1 MHFGKGRKTDIEIK
15 FNRYP
20 KKRYLHYFDITIY
33 FKSVVRD
40 LRPTLYKGKG
50 DSKEYTSYR
59 SLNLLEHAMK
69 VVERVF
75 EKIRKTV
82 EISKIQMGFML
93 GKRTVD
99 AISAVTLLTGK
110 YEKLERNCVLNLFN
124 KQNEYTEQY
133 FTKHIEINTTKLT

>member
-1 MHFGKGRKTDIEIK
+1 
-15 FNRYP
+15 
-20 KKRYLHYFDITIY
+20 
-33 FKSVVRD
+33 
-40 LRPTLYKGKG
+40 
-50 DSKEYTSYR
+50 
-59 SLNLLEHAMK
+59 MK